1 MPGTGE
7 NITTWDGCVCV
18 GDSCYAFH
26 GEIRPR
32 ARNSLV
38 KEPLNTFA
46 RK

>member
-7 NITTWDGCVCV
+7 NITTRDGCVCV
-18 GDSCYAFH
+18 GDSCYAFL
-26 GEIRPR
+26 GDIRPT